1 MIKYKISS
9 ETTQSHFFNI
19 EMVIDN
25 IQSDKIELQLPAWRP
40 GRYELQHFAKNIQR
54 FEVFSSQ
61 KTVSF
66 HKITKDRWLIHTP
79 DLQEITVKFTYFA
92 NVQNAGS
99 SYVDESVMYV
109 NFVNCLLYVEG
120 RISEMCEVEMLLPK
134 DYKIACGL
142 PNNVVRVQNPHNV
155 ENRKVFVFHPDNY
168 YELVDSPL
176 LASPYLQHQSY
187 QVENVDFHV
196 WFLGNYTPNWK
207 KLLADFQAFTEKQIQ
222 VMGDFP
228 EKDYHFINWILPT
241 SFYHGVEHRNST
253 MIVLGPD
260 SEGDGLYNDLLG
272 VSSHELYHAWNIC
285 KIRPVEMMPYD
296 FTKENY
302 FPTGF
307 VAEGVTQQFARVH
320 CHWRN
325 VILV

>member
-9 ETTQSHFFNI
+9 ENPHSHFLNI

-25 IQSDKIELQLPAWRP
+25 IQSDSIELQLPAWRP

-54 FEVFSSQ
+54 FEVFLSPSQ
-61 KTVSF
+61 QEKGLGDEVCEVNF
-66 HKITKDRWLIHTP
+66 HKLTKDRWLIHTP

-99 SYVDESVMYV
+99 SFVDETVIYV
-109 NFVNCLLYVEG
+109 NFVNCLPCVQG
-120 RISEMCEVEMLLPK
+120 RMDEPCALEMAMPK

-142 PNNVVRVQNPHNV
+142 SDFTNTNAGRVQNPACV
-155 ENRKVFVFHPDNY
+155 EHIFHPSNY

-176 LASPYLQHQSY
+176 LASPYLQY
-187 QVENVDFHV
+187 QTYKVGEVDFYV
-196 WFLGNYTPNWK
+196 WFLGNYTPNWT
-207 KLLADFQAFTEKQIQ
+207 KLLSDFQAFTEKQIQ
-222 VMGDFP
+222 IMGDFP

-272 VSSHELYHAWNIC
+272 VSSHELYHAWNKVLLHITE
-285 KIRPVEMMPYD
+285 I
-296 FTKENY
+296 Y
-302 FPTGF
+302 FWYN
-307 VAEGVTQQFARVH
+307 RVFL
-320 CHWRN
+320 RKN
-325 VILV
+325 NI